1 MELFVESAE
10 SEVVES
16 GDSAKITGMK
26 TQRKVSNFYNKN
38 RPNQKEELE
47 KIICRNFGT
56 CLWKM
61 FED

>member
-56 CLWKM
+56 CL
-61 FED
+61 